1 MHTHLID
8 TTLRDGE
15 QAPGVV
21 FSGHEKMRIAEMLHE
36 LGVDEVEA
44 GTPAIGADER
54 EVIKRIA
61 NAGFRFKTS
70 CWCRANT
77 KDILEAATLQTQSIN
92 ISLPTSD
99 IQIDTLGKS
108 RYWVLKQL
116 KETVALAVQY
126 FPHVTM
132 GAQDG
137 SRADIDFLNEFIF
150 YSSEAGAKRIRIS
163 DTVGIADPLQIAELF
178 KSVAIQ
184 FPDISFEFHG
194 HNDLG
199 MATANSVAAIRGGA
213 SCISATVNGLGE
225 RAGNAVLEE
234 VVAWLQLNQPYPK
247 YNTHGLS
254 ALSSYVAMVSQQTLP
269 HNKPVT
275 GEGAYRHESGIHTS
289 AMLRNKSAY
298 QILNPR
304 HYGLKSESF
313 VYGKHSGKAAIVHF
327 FQTKGI
333 ELNEAVVQYILH
345 QIKQRSTL
353 YKESITDENLLSI
366 YSDTFKLASFSTRT

>member
-1 MHTHLID
+1 MHTYLID

-21 FSGHEKMRIAEMLHE
+21 FSGLEKMRIAEMLHE
-36 LGVDEVEA
+36 LGIDEVEA
-44 GTPAIGADER
+44 GTPAIGSEER

-70 CWCRANT
+70 CWCRANI
-77 KDILEAATLQTQSIN
+77 KDILEAAKLQTQSIN
-92 ISLPTSD
+92 ISLPVSD

-108 RYWVLKQL
+108 RGWVLKQL

-178 KSVAIQ
+178 KAVAKQ
-184 FPDISFEFHG
+184 FPEIAFEFHG

-199 MATANSVAAIRGGA
+199 MATANSVAAIKGGA
-213 SCISATVNGLGE
+213 SCISATINGLGE

-234 VVAWLQLNQPYPK
+234 VVAWLTINQTK
-247 YNTHGLS
+247 QEYNT
-254 ALSSYVAMVSQQTLP
+254 Y
-269 HNKPVT
+269 
-275 GEGAYRHESGIHTS
+275 
-289 AMLRNKSAY
+289 
-298 QILNPR
+298 
-304 HYGLKSESF
+304 
-313 VYGKHSGKAAIVHF
+313 
-327 FQTKGI
+327 
-333 ELNEAVVQYILH
+333 
-345 QIKQRSTL
+345 
-353 YKESITDENLLSI
+353 
-366 YSDTFKLASFSTRT
+366 